1 MRRGWRS
8 NISKMKKRHKNI
20 PFFIPHEGCGF
31 RCSFCSQT
39 KITGVC
45 RSAEQTA
52 EECRELE
59 KTAEAALTT
68 LGGDDSAEI
77 AFFGGSFT
85 GIERERMVSL
95 LETAGK
101 YIGGRITGIRLS
113 TRPDYI
119 DGEICGILKA
129 HGVTAV
135 ELGIQSV
142 SDRVLDLNRRGH
154 HADVSEKACYLL
166 KENGFLLTGQ
176 MMCGLYGSTRE
187 DELDTAEAI
196 VRWGCDSARIYPT
209 VVFAGT
215 ELMTLTERGEYT
227 PLSTEEAVSRAAD
240 CASVFVKNGV
250 RILRIGLHS
259 SENLA
264 EAPFGAKHPALGE
277 LVMSEIYYKEIRN
290 ALGGVGGNAVVYVPS
305 GCISKAV
312 GQHRANAVR
321 LEKET
326 GKRLLFREDKE
337 LSEYRIRIETN

>member
-1 MRRGWRS
+1 
-8 NISKMKKRHKNI
+8 MKTRHKNI

-31 RCSFCSQT
+31 RCIFCSQT

-52 EECRELE
+52 EECREL
-59 KTAEAALTT
+59 AETVEASLMT
-68 LGGDDSAEI
+68 LHDGDSAEI

-85 GIERERMVSL
+85 GIERERMISL
-95 LETAGK
+95 LETAEK
-101 YIGGRITGIRLS
+101 YIGDRITGIRLS

-119 DGEICGILKA
+119 DGEICEILKA

-154 HADVSEKACYLL
+154 HSDVSEKACYLL

-187 DELDTAEAI
+187 DEVDTAGAI

-209 VVFAGT
+209 VVFSGT
-215 ELMTLTERGEYT
+215 ELMTLTKQGKYT
-227 PLSTEEAVSRAAD
+227 PLTTEEAVSRAAD

-250 RILRIGLHS
+250 KILRIGLHS

-277 LVMSEIYYKEIRN
+277 LVMSEIYYKEIRD
-290 ALGGVGGNAVVYVPS
+290 ALGGAGDNVVVYVPL
-305 GCISKAV
+305 GCVSKAV

-321 LEKET
+321 LENET
-326 GKRLLFREDKE
+326 GKRLSFREDKS
-337 LSEYRIRIETN
+337 LPEYKIRIEKN

>member
-1 MRRGWRS
+1 
-8 NISKMKKRHKNI
+8 MKARHKNI

-31 RCSFCSQT
+31 RCIFCSQT

-52 EECRELE
+52 GECKELE
-59 KTAEAALTT
+59 KTVEASIAT
-68 LGGDDSAEI
+68 LHDGDSAEI

-85 GIERERMVSL
+85 GIERDRMLSL
-95 LETAGK
+95 LETAEK
-101 YIGGRITGIRLS
+101 YIGDRITGIRLS

-119 DGEICGILKA
+119 DSEICGILKA

-176 MMCGLYGSTRE
+176 MMCGLYGSTCE
-187 DELDTAEAI
+187 DELDTARAI

-209 VVFAGT
+209 VVFSGT
-215 ELMTLTERGEYT
+215 ELMTLTEQGEYT
-227 PLSTEEAVSRAAD
+227 PLSTGESVSRAAD

-277 LVMSEIYYKEIRN
+277 LVMSEIYYKEIKN
-290 ALGGVGGNAVVYVPS
+290 ALSSIGGNAVVYVPC
-305 GCISKAV
+305 GCVSKAV
-312 GQHRANAVR
+312 GQHRANAIR
-321 LEKET
+321 LENET
-326 GKRLLFREDKE
+326 GKSLSFREDKR
-337 LSEYRIRIETN
+337 LPEYKIRIETN